1 MGAGSSAV
9 SGSLPTVARDEIGG
23 PSSSKGSLKRSAS
36 NGSQTSVTVYECPIL
51 EVDEQCGTEEDLSWM
66 AGDQELEQMMAMAT
80 AHRRNGRSSLA
91 FKRSQEAAMQCSQ
104 VVRNVPRMR
113 KRRDRKLDRRRHSL
127 TLSESTICLS
137 STPSPTPTPAG

>member
-1 MGAGSSAV
+1 M
-9 SGSLPTVARDEIGG
+9 I
-23 PSSSKGSLKRSAS
+23 
-36 NGSQTSVTVYECPIL
+36 YECPAL
-51 EVDEQCGTEEDLSWM
+51 EVDEHFGAEEDLSWLNN
-66 AGDQELEQMMAMAT
+66 DHELEQMIAMASS
-80 AHRRNGRSSLA
+80 HRPPGRTGLA

-137 STPSPTPTPAG
+137 STPSPTATPAA